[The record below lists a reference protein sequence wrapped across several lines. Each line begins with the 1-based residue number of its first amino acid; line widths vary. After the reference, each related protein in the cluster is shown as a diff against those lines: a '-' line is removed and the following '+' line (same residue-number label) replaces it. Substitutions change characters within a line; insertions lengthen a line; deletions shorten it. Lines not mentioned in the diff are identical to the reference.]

1 MDRFQGKLG
10 IRRGVG
16 PHPVLS
22 SLLYEPGIEQDQA
35 VALPWLLKIDAA
47 HLVMLARSGI
57 LPAATVARLLSVH
70 REISARLD
78 KGLPAFEVPAGHRGL
93 YFVYEQHSI
102 ERLGGEVGGAAH
114 VARSRN
120 DINAA
125 STRLRLRTHLLAFLD
140 HAAALL
146 DAALGLGEAHAAT
159 LMSAFTHM
167 QPAQPATLGHYLAG
181 ISAELLRSTERLDAF
196 WEDVNRSPLGAAAGM
211 GTTFPIDRELT
222 ASLLGFDAVVDNSL
236 DAVASRDFVVHVLSA
251 LAMLGVTLTRL
262 AADLQTWGSNAY
274 GFLSWPD
281 ELVSTSSIMPQKRNA
296 FVLENVRGLAVRP
309 TGALAAVLATLKG
322 TPFSNSVEVGTE
334 AVSHL
339 WPAVAGCESAV
350 RLTELM
356 LRGVEVDSERMR
368 DFLARAATTMTA
380 LADHLVARHDLP
392 FRSAHEAVARLL
404 QRLSP
409 EEREA
414 PEAILPALRE
424 IVEEISG
431 RALPLSRE
439 EISRALDPE
448 ACAWAAAYGGGPSPE
463 VVREQLARLRGRLG
477 HLAGRQAERRQR
489 LAAAD
494 VRLRQAVDEFSGG

>member
-10 IRRGVG
+10 IRHGVG
-16 PHPVLS
+16 PHPILS
-22 SLLYEPGIEQDQA
+22 TLLYEPGIEQDQVA
-35 VALPWLLKIDAA
+35 VLPWLLKIDAA
-47 HLVMLARSGI
+47 HQAMLARSGI
-57 LPAATVARLLSVH
+57 LSVETVTRLLTEN
-70 REISARLD
+70 REISRRLD
-78 KGLPAFEVPAGHRGL
+78 EGVSAFEVPASHRGL
-93 YFVYEQHSI
+93 YFVYERYFI
-102 ERLGGEVGGAAH
+102 DRLGSEVGGAAH

-125 STRLRLRTHLLAFLD
+125 VTRLRLRTHLLVFLD

-146 DAALGLGEAHAAT
+146 EAALGLGEAHAAT

-167 QPAQPATLGHYLAG
+167 QPAQPATFGHYLAG
-181 ISAELLRSTERLDAF
+181 ISAELLRSIERLDAL

-211 GTTFPIDRELT
+211 GTAFPIDRELT
-222 ASLLGFDAVVDNSL
+222 ASLLGFDGVVDNSL
-236 DAVASRDFVVHVLSA
+236 DAVASRDFAVHVLSA

-262 AADLQTWGSNAY
+262 ATDLQTWGSNAY
-274 GFLSWPD
+274 GFLAWPD

-309 TGALAAVLATLKG
+309 AGALAAALTTLKG
-322 TPFSNSVEVGTE
+322 APFSNSVEVGTE

-339 WPAVAGCESAV
+339 WPALVSCESAV

-356 LRGVEVDSERMR
+356 LSGLEVDSERMR

-409 EEREA
+409 EDREL

-424 IVEEISG
+424 IVEDVAG
-431 RALPLSRE
+431 RSLRLNDE
-439 EISRALDPE
+439 EISRVLDPE
-448 ACAWAAAYGGGPSPE
+448 ACAWAAAFGGGPSPE
-463 VVREQLARLRGRLG
+463 VVREQLARLRERLG
-477 HLAGRQAERRQR
+477 ALAGRQAERRQR

-494 VRLRQAVDEFSGG
+494 VRLGQTLDEFSGG

>member
-10 IRRGVG
+10 IRHGAG

-22 SLLYEPGIEQDQA
+22 DLLYEPGIEQDRA
-35 VALPWLLKIDAA
+35 VVLPWLLKIDAA

-57 LPAATVARLLSVH
+57 LPVDTVARLLMVH
-70 REISARLD
+70 REIATRLD
-78 KGLPAFEVPAGHRGL
+78 EGAPAFEVPASHRGL
-93 YFVYEQHSI
+93 YFVYERQFVD
-102 ERLGGEVGGAAH
+102 RLGSEVGGAAH

-125 STRLRLRTHLLAFLD
+125 VTRLRLRTYLLAFLD
-140 HAAALL
+140 RAAGLL
-146 DAALGLGEAHAAT
+146 EAALGLGEAHAAT
-159 LMSAFTHM
+159 LMSAFTHQ

-181 ISAELLRSTERLDAF
+181 ISAELLRSAERLDAI
-196 WEDVNRSPLGAAAGM
+196 WEEVNLSPLGAAAGM
-211 GTTFPIDRELT
+211 GTSFPIDRDLT

-236 DAVASRDFVVHVLSA
+236 DAVASRDFVVHVLA
-251 LAMLGVTLTRL
+251 AVAMLGVTLTRL

-296 FVLENVRGLAVRP
+296 FVLENVRGLSVRP
-309 TGALAAVLATLKG
+309 AGALAATLATLKG

-339 WPAVAGCESAV
+339 WPALTSCESAV

-356 LRGVEVDSERMR
+356 LRGMEVDSERMR
-368 DFLARAATTMTA
+368 NFLARAATTMTA
-380 LADHLVARHDLP
+380 LADHLVARHGLP

-404 QRLSP
+404 QRLPP
-409 EEREA
+409 EDRET
-414 PEAILPALRE
+414 PESILPVLRE
-424 IVEEISG
+424 IVEDISG
-431 RALPLSRE
+431 RSLPLDCE
-439 EISRALDPE
+439 EISQALDPE
-448 ACAWAAAYGGGPSPE
+448 ACAWAAAFGGGPSPE
-463 VVREQLARLRGRLG
+463 VVREQLARLRERLDA
-477 HLAGRQAERRQR
+477 LTRRQAERRQR

-494 VRLRQAVDEFSGG
+494 LRLGQALDELSGE